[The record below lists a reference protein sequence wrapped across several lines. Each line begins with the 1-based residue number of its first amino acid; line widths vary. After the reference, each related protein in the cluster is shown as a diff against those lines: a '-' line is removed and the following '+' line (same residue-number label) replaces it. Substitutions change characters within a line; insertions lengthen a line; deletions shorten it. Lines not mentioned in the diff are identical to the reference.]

1 MRRPVPVVGLAIV
14 VVLVVT
20 TGTRDAFG
28 DRVRRA
34 EGRLRAGT
42 LTTPGWHG
50 DLWLE
55 HDGGPR
61 WFRVYVPRELR
72 SPAPVVVLLHGGTQ
86 SMRAIF
92 RPNSGGTRGWTEVAD
107 DEGFLLVVPNG
118 VDATTG
124 DPSGD
129 DQNWNDCRGDATMSE
144 TGADDVGFIA
154 ALLDWV
160 EVRYDVDPDRV
171 YATGSSNG
179 GQMSFRLAL
188 ELRHRFAAIATFIA
202 NWAAVPECSEPWGPV
217 PVQMVN
223 GTADAYQR
231 WDGGG
236 VPGDRGTVVSVAETL
251 ALWLDIN
258 EAGAE
263 PVEDRPLPDRDPTD
277 GSTLHLQRFE
287 GAAEVV
293 LVTVD
298 GGGHTMPSIAH
309 PVSAWIRVLL
319 NLGSQNRDVEGS
331 RLAWE
336 FLDGHSRPRQR

>member
-1 MRRPVPVVGLAIV
+1 MRRSHRIVGSAVTVLFVAVAIAS
-14 VVLVVT
+14 L
-20 TGTRDAFG
+20 GSG
-28 DRVRRA
+28 DRSRRA
-34 EGRLRAGT
+34 DGRLRSGT

-50 DLWLE
+50 DLQLE

-61 WFRVYVPRELR
+61 WFRIYVPRELR

-86 SMRAIF
+86 SMRKIF
-92 RPNSGGTRGWTEVAD
+92 RPNSGGTQGWTEVAD

-118 VDATTG
+118 VNAATG

-129 DQNWNDCRGDATMSE
+129 DQNWNDCRGDATAAE

-160 EVRYDVDPDRV
+160 AARYDVDPDRV

-179 GQMSFRLAL
+179 GQMSFRLAM
-188 ELRHRFAAIATFIA
+188 ELGHRFAAIAPFIA
-202 NWAAVPECSEPWGPV
+202 NWAAVPECNEPWGPV

-223 GTADAYQR
+223 GTADSYQP
-231 WDGGG
+231 WEGGG
-236 VPGDRGTVVSVAETL
+236 IPGDRGSVVSVADTL
-251 ALWLDIN
+251 ALWLDVN
-258 EAGAE
+258 DADPM
-263 PVEDRPLPDRDPTD
+263 PVEEGPLPDRDPFD
-277 GSTLHLQRFE
+277 GTTLHLQRFE

-293 LVTVD
+293 LVTVE

-309 PVSAWIRVLL
+309 PVPAWIRALL
-319 NLGSQNRDVEGS
+319 GLGPQSRDVEGS

-336 FLDGHSRPRQR
+336 FLSRHRRPDRH